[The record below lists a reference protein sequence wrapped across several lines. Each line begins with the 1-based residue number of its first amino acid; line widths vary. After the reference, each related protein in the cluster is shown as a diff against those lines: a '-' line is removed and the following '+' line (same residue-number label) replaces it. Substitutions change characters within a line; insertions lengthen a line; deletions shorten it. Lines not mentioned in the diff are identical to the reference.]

1 MTGAV
6 VVAALVGLVS
16 LLTGVALGW
25 YLRRTNDWCPQ
36 CGDQLTCEGCGGRAG
51 WPRERETVRTTR

>member
-6 VVAALVGLVS
+6 AIAALVGVLS

-25 YLRRTNDWCPQ
+25 YLRRTNDWCTH
-36 CGDQLTCEGCGGRAG
+36 CGDQLTCETCGSRAA
-51 WPRERETVRTTR
+51 WPRPPVTEDAR